1 MPALSPVIKRSLPN
15 PSENR
20 RRIDGRQAERE
31 ARKAANRQQFAPGE
45 ATLLYVDEQGQ
56 AVYEMHPVSIPGY
69 TYSF

>member
-1 MPALSPVIKRSLPN
+1 MKHSLPS

-20 RRIDGRQAERE
+20 RRNNARQAQRE

-45 ATLLYVDEQGQ
+45 ATLLYVDENGHEI
-56 AVYEMHPVSIPGY
+56 YEMHPVSIPGY